1 MRILHTSDWHLGRKL
16 ATHDVH
22 DFQEAALGHIVDA
35 AIEQRT
41 TAVLVSGDVFDGP
54 VPPVDS
60 LKLLNRILTR
70 LRDAGIITIVIAGNH
85 DQAERLA
92 ANANLMH
99 DAVHIVGSTRSLTQP
114 VELADE
120 HGPVLVYPVTFLWPD
135 AERHNL
141 AAPGEEPLDRSH
153 EAVTR
158 VALQRIR
165 EDRVRREAAHGE
177 PIRTVV
183 MTHAFVTA
191 GGAEPTDD
199 ERAKIA
205 CESERDLSIGGVQTV
220 PAALF
225 DGFTYVALGH
235 LHRSQQVSM
244 PQGSATVT
252 RYSGSLLRYSLSETL
267 HEKSFAVVTLGDPGT
282 PAEVERLPIPQGR
295 GMARLRDTLE
305 NLLSDR
311 YAAHFDDFVELITT
325 DRERP
330 DHLFARLSSKYAAI
344 IAHYHIPDGRDP
356 ELLGRRATDR
366 DRHRQPIDI
375 LKDFVG
381 KVTGLGATAAEA
393 DVLSS
398 ALEAVE
404 TGSGQ

>member
-22 DFQEAALGHIVDA
+22 GFQEAALDHIVDT
-35 AIEQRT
+35 AIARRID
-41 TAVLVSGDVFDGP
+41 AVLVSGDVFDGP
-54 VPPVDS
+54 VPPVES

-70 LRDAGIITIVIAGNH
+70 MREAGIVSIVIAGNH

-99 DAVHIVGSTRSLTQP
+99 DSVHIVGSTRSLTEP
-114 VELADE
+114 VSLADE

-141 AAPGEEPLDRSH
+141 VESGEDPLERSH

-158 VALQRIR
+158 TALSRIR
-165 EDRVRREAAHGE
+165 EDLGRREAAHGA

-191 GGAEPTDD
+191 GGAEPADD
-199 ERAKIA
+199 ERTAMV

-220 PAALF
+220 SAALF

-235 LHRSQQVSM
+235 LHRPQKVSM
-244 PQGSATVT
+244 PHASPTVT
-252 RYSGSLLRYSLSETL
+252 RYSGSLLRYSLSEAS
-267 HEKSFAVVTLGDPGT
+267 HEKKFAVVALGAHGVP
-282 PAEVERLPIPQGR
+282 PEVELLPIPQGR
-295 GMARLRDTLE
+295 GMARLRDTLP
-305 NLLSDR
+305 NLLSDK
-311 YAAHFDDFVELITT
+311 YAAHFDDFVEIVTT

-330 DHLFARLSSKYAAI
+330 DHLYSQLSSKYRAI
-344 IAHYHIPDGRDP
+344 IAHYHIPDGRDA
-356 ELLGRRATDR
+356 ELLERRATDG
-366 DRHRQPIDI
+366 DRHKQPIDI

-381 KVTGLGATAAEA
+381 KVTGFEANAEETA
-393 DVLSS
+393 VLRS
-398 ALEAVE
+398 ALDAVE
-404 TGSGQ
+404 AGPD